1 MSTTTAIIP
10 KRASY
15 KASDVCELVG
25 IEPYVL
31 RSWTEEFSELGKTKS
46 NGNARVFRYR
56 DVQFALRLKHLL
68 FTEGFTLGGARR
80 KLDEEQET
88 ARVEADT
95 NSIAPQIV
103 KPSQDKQRIKQLRL
117 ELAAGKKDLKD
128 LLRTLSSD
136 NRQTSALKAA
146 TVRQTE
152 KATSKDRKKSKAK
165 RKARR

>member
-46 NGNARVFRYR
+46 NGNARVFRYQ
-56 DVQFALRLKHLL
+56 DVQLALRVKHLL
-68 FTEGFTLGGARR
+68 FTEGLTLGGARR

-95 NSIAPQIV
+95 STDETPVVAP
-103 KPSQDKQRIKQLRL
+103 SRGKQRGKQLRL
-117 ELAAGKKDLKD
+117 ELATVKKDLKA
-128 LLRTLSSD
+128 LLHMLSND
-136 NRQTSALKAA
+136 GLQKNVDKKKAK
-146 TVRQTE
+146 E
-152 KATSKDRKKSKAK
+152 RKKAG
-165 RKARR
+165 R